1 MFALTLAYNIWCMGL
16 SLWGDVSLTFMNP
29 NWTLTF
35 DLMVK
40 FLRFMI
46 WLSVWATDF
55 LSFHIVILCEC
66 ITMVQCVV
74 YIHELCMTLT
84 SISNYIFTMNLRL
97 ARLSMPFDIGIQN
110 FDIQYITMKQHVAYI
125 LVLSLSLS
133 FDQIVVG
140 RAGRGVEDYP

>member
-1 MFALTLAYNIWCMGL
+1 
-16 SLWGDVSLTFMNP
+16 
-29 NWTLTF
+29 
-35 DLMVK
+35 
-40 FLRFMI
+40 
-46 WLSVWATDF
+46 
-55 LSFHIVILCEC
+55 
-66 ITMVQCVV
+66 MVQCVV